1 MSLLLDEQ
9 RKHLQTREEEN
20 IAGDQFGAAGCAPTG
35 EDGEEMR
42 DIKKVEESTGEGQ
55 GEPPVIETTSTC
67 GGSNDGR

>member
-1 MSLLLDEQ
+1 M
-9 RKHLQTREEEN
+9 
-20 IAGDQFGAAGCAPTG
+20 G

-42 DIKKVEESTGEGQ
+42 DIEKVEESTGEGQ